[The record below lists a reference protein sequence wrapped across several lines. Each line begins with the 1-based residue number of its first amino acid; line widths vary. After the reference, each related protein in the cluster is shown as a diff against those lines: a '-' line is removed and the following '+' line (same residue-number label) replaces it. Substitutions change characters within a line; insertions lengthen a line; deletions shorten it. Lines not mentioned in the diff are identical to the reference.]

1 MKKKKKSK
9 GKKILLLAIV
19 VCVII
24 FLYKKEYIE
33 INTYVAEENSLDAE
47 KIILVNKDNKIPDD
61 YKVNL
66 VEYEGHFIDSSIANS
81 LDKMFKSAKREG
93 INLKIN
99 TAYRDRNEQQEIYER
114 RIKNYIKKGNTKEQA
129 IVKTN
134 LEVQKPGYSEHETG
148 LALDFSNPNK
158 PEENADMWKWLE
170 SNSYK
175 YGFILRYPKNK
186 ASLTGMANEP
196 WHFRYVGK
204 KVAKIIYDN
213 DWTLEDYI
221 LKYGFSYELKAVD

>member
-19 VCVII
+19 VCMII

-61 YKVNL
+61 YKANL
-66 VEYEGHFIDSSIANS
+66 VEYEGHFIDSSIASS
-81 LDKMFKSAKREG
+81 LDKMVKSAKREG

-99 TAYRDRNEQQEIYER
+99 TAYRDTNEQQEIYER
-114 RIKNYIKKGNTKEQA
+114 RVNLYVKKGNTKEQA

-175 YGFILRYPKNK
+175 YGFILRYPKDKTNITK
-186 ASLTGMANEP
+186 VSNEE
-196 WHFRYVGK
+196 WHYRYVGK
-204 KVAKIIYDN
+204 DIAKEMKM
-213 DWTLEDYI
+213 TGKCLEEYVNN
-221 LKYGFSYELKAVD
+221 LL

>member
-9 GKKILLLAIV
+9 GKKILLVIIV
-19 VCVII
+19 CAII
-24 FLYKKEYIE
+24 FLYKKDYIE
-33 INTYVAEENSLDAE
+33 INTYVAEANSLDEE

-61 YKVNL
+61 YKANL
-66 VEYEGHFIDSSIANS
+66 LEYEGHFIDSSIASS
-81 LDKMFKSAKREG
+81 LDKMVKSAKREG

-114 RIKNYIKKGNTKEQA
+114 RVNLYVKKGNTKEQA
-129 IVKTN
+129 VSKTN

-175 YGFILRYPKNK
+175 YGFILRYPKDKTNITK
-186 ASLTGMANEP
+186 VSNEE
-196 WHFRYVGK
+196 WHYRYVGK
-204 KVAKIIYDN
+204 DIAKEMKM
-213 DWTLEDYI
+213 TGKCLEEYVNN
-221 LKYGFSYELKAVD
+221 LL

>member
-1 MKKKKKSK
+1 MKKEKKSK

-33 INTYVAEENSLDAE
+33 INTYVAEENSLDEE

-61 YKVNL
+61 YKANL
-66 VEYEGHFIDSSIANS
+66 VEYEGHFIDSSIASS
-81 LDKMFKSAKREG
+81 LDKMVKSAKREG

-114 RIKNYIKKGNTKEQA
+114 RVNLYVKKGNTKEQA
-129 IVKTN
+129 VSKTN

-175 YGFILRYPKNK
+175 YGFILRYPKDKTNITK
-186 ASLTGMANEP
+186 VSNEE
-196 WHFRYVGK
+196 WHYRYVGK
-204 KVAKIIYDN
+204 DIAKEMKM
-213 DWTLEDYI
+213 TGKCLEEYVNN
-221 LKYGFSYELKAVD
+221 LL

>member
-24 FLYKKEYIE
+24 FLYKKDYIE
-33 INTYVAEENSLDAE
+33 INTYVAEANSLDEE

-61 YKVNL
+61 YKANL
-66 VEYEGHFIDSSIANS
+66 LEYEGHFIDSSIASS
-81 LDKMFKSAKREG
+81 LDKMVKSAKREG

-114 RIKNYIKKGNTKEQA
+114 RVNLYVKKGNTKEQA
-129 IVKTN
+129 VSKTN

-158 PEENADMWKWLE
+158 PEENADMCKWLE

-175 YGFILRYPKNK
+175 YGFILRYPKDKTNITK
-186 ASLTGMANEP
+186 VSNEE
-196 WHFRYVGK
+196 WHYRYVGK
-204 KVAKIIYDN
+204 DIAKEMKM
-213 DWTLEDYI
+213 TGKCLEEYVNN
-221 LKYGFSYELKAVD
+221 LL

>member
-24 FLYKKEYIE
+24 FLYKKDYIE
-33 INTYVAEENSLDAE
+33 INTYVAEANSLDEE

-61 YKVNL
+61 YKANL
-66 VEYEGHFIDSSIANS
+66 LEYEGHFIDSSIASS
-81 LDKMFKSAKREG
+81 LDKMVKSAKREG

-114 RIKNYIKKGNTKEQA
+114 RVNLYVKKGNTKEQA
-129 IVKTN
+129 VSKTN

-170 SNSYK
+170 SN
-175 YGFILRYPKNK
+175 
-186 ASLTGMANEP
+186 
-196 WHFRYVGK
+196 
-204 KVAKIIYDN
+204 
-213 DWTLEDYI
+213 
-221 LKYGFSYELKAVD
+221 

>member
-9 GKKILLLAIV
+9 GKKILLLVIIV
-19 VCVII
+19 CAII
-24 FLYKKEYIE
+24 FLYKKDYIE
-33 INTYVAEENSLDAE
+33 INTYVAEANSLDEE

-61 YKVNL
+61 YKANL
-66 VEYEGHFIDSSIANS
+66 LEYEGHFIDSSIASS
-81 LDKMFKSAKREG
+81 LDKMVKSAKREG

-114 RIKNYIKKGNTKEQA
+114 RVNLYVKKGNTKEQA
-129 IVKTN
+129 VSKTN

-175 YGFILRYPKNK
+175 YGFILRYPKDKTNITK
-186 ASLTGMANEP
+186 VSNEE
-196 WHFRYVGK
+196 WHYRYVGK
-204 KVAKIIYDN
+204 DIAKEMKM
-213 DWTLEDYI
+213 TGECLEEYVNN
-221 LKYGFSYELKAVD
+221 LL

>member
-9 GKKILLLAIV
+9 GKKILLLVIIV
-19 VCVII
+19 CAII

-61 YKVNL
+61 YKANL
-66 VEYEGHFIDSSIANS
+66 VEYEGHFIDSSIASS
-81 LDKMFKSAKREG
+81 LDKMVKSAKREG

-99 TAYRDRNEQQEIYER
+99 TAYRDTNEQQEIYER
-114 RIKNYIKKGNTKEQA
+114 RVNLYVKKGNTKEQA

-175 YGFILRYPKNK
+175 YGFILRYPKDKTNITK
-186 ASLTGMANEP
+186 VSNEE
-196 WHFRYVGK
+196 WHYRYVGK
-204 KVAKIIYDN
+204 DIAKEMKM
-213 DWTLEDYI
+213 TGKCLEEYVNN
-221 LKYGFSYELKAVD
+221 LL

>member
-19 VCVII
+19 VCMII

-61 YKVNL
+61 YKANL
-66 VEYEGHFIDSSIANS
+66 VEYEGHFIDSSIASS
-81 LDKMFKSAKREG
+81 LDKMVKSAKREG

-99 TAYRDRNEQQEIYER
+99 TAYRDTNEQQEIYER
-114 RIKNYIKKGNTKEQA
+114 RVNLYVKKGNTKEQA

-148 LALDFSNPNK
+148 LALDFRNPNK

-175 YGFILRYPKNK
+175 YGFILRYPKDKTNITK
-186 ASLTGMANEP
+186 VSNEE
-196 WHFRYVGK
+196 WHYRYVGK
-204 KVAKIIYDN
+204 DIAKEMKM
-213 DWTLEDYI
+213 TGKCLEEYVNN
-221 LKYGFSYELKAVD
+221 LL

>member
-99 TAYRDRNEQQEIYER
+99 TAYRDRNEQQEYM
-114 RIKNYIKKGNTKEQA
+114 KE
-129 IVKTN
+129 
-134 LEVQKPGYSEHETG
+134 E
-148 LALDFSNPNK
+148 
-158 PEENADMWKWLE
+158 
-170 SNSYK
+170 
-175 YGFILRYPKNK
+175 
-186 ASLTGMANEP
+186 
-196 WHFRYVGK
+196 
-204 KVAKIIYDN
+204 
-213 DWTLEDYI
+213 
-221 LKYGFSYELKAVD
+221 

>member
-9 GKKILLLAIV
+9 GKKILLLVIIV
-19 VCVII
+19 CAII
-24 FLYKKEYIE
+24 FLYKKDYIE
-33 INTYVAEENSLDAE
+33 INTYVAEANSLDEE

-61 YKVNL
+61 YKANL
-66 VEYEGHFIDSSIANS
+66 LEYEGHFIDSSIASS
-81 LDKMFKSAKREG
+81 LDKMVKSAKREG

-114 RIKNYIKKGNTKEQA
+114 RVNLYVKKGNTKEQA
-129 IVKTN
+129 VSKTN
-134 LEVQKPGYSEHETG
+134 LEVQKPRYSEHETG

-175 YGFILRYPKNK
+175 YGFILRYPKDKTNITK
-186 ASLTGMANEP
+186 VSNEE
-196 WHFRYVGK
+196 WHYRYVGK
-204 KVAKIIYDN
+204 DIAKEMKM
-213 DWTLEDYI
+213 TGKCLEEYVNN
-221 LKYGFSYELKAVD
+221 LL

>member
-19 VCVII
+19 VCMII

-61 YKVNL
+61 YKANL
-66 VEYEGHFIDSSIANS
+66 VEYEGHFIDSSIASS
-81 LDKMFKSAKREG
+81 LDKMVKSAKREG

-99 TAYRDRNEQQEIYER
+99 TAYRDTNEQQEIYER
-114 RIKNYIKKGNTKEQA
+114 RVNLYVKKGNTKEQA
-129 IVKTN
+129 VSKTN

-175 YGFILRYPKNK
+175 YGFILRYPKDKTNITK
-186 ASLTGMANEP
+186 VSNEE
-196 WHFRYVGK
+196 WHYRYVGK
-204 KVAKIIYDN
+204 DIAKEMKM
-213 DWTLEDYI
+213 TGKCLEEYVNN
-221 LKYGFSYELKAVD
+221 LL

>member
-24 FLYKKEYIE
+24 FLYKKDYIE
-33 INTYVAEENSLDAE
+33 INTYVAEANSLDEE

-61 YKVNL
+61 YKANL
-66 VEYEGHFIDSSIANS
+66 LEYEGHFIDSSIASS
-81 LDKMFKSAKREG
+81 LDKMVKSAKREG

-114 RIKNYIKKGNTKEQA
+114 RVNLYVKKGNTKEQA
-129 IVKTN
+129 VSKTN

-175 YGFILRYPKNK
+175 YGFILRYPKDKTNITK
-186 ASLTGMANEP
+186 VSNEE
-196 WHFRYVGK
+196 WHYRYVGK
-204 KVAKIIYDN
+204 YIAKEMKM
-213 DWTLEDYI
+213 TGKCLEEYVNN
-221 LKYGFSYELKAVD
+221 LL

>member
-1 MKKKKKSK
+1 MKKKKKTK
-9 GKKILLLAIV
+9 GKKILLLIIV
-19 VCVII
+19 ACVII
-24 FLYKKEYIE
+24 FLYKKDYIE
-33 INTYVAEENSLDAE
+33 VNTYVSEANSLDTE

-81 LDKMFKSAKREG
+81 LDKMFKSAKKDG
-93 INLKIN
+93 IILKIN

-148 LALDFSNPNK
+148 LAIDFSNPNK
-158 PEENADMWKWLE
+158 PEENASMWEWLE
-170 SNSYK
+170 NNSYK
-175 YGFILRYPKNK
+175 YGFVLRYPKDKTNVTK
-186 ASLTGMANEP
+186 VSNEE
-196 WHFRYVGK
+196 WHYRYVGK
-204 KVAKIIYDN
+204 DIAKEMK
-213 DWTLEDYI
+213 TTGKCLEEYVNN
-221 LKYGFSYELKAVD
+221 LL